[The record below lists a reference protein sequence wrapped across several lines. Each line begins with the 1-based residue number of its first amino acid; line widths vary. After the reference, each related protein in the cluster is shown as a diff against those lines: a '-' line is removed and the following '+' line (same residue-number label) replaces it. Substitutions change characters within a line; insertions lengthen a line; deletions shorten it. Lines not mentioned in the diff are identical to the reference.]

1 MKGAAVKGDATL
13 TGTVPSYGKVWA
25 EDLVWTL
32 QGVNM
37 VGCPRLNPRLQRMVS
52 VLVAIM

>member
-1 MKGAAVKGDATL
+1 VKGAAVKGDATL